1 MIPSPG
7 LYLLHIGIAMEVSRI
22 LSAPLFLTCPL
33 AGRSAIR
40 LQTEQLVVGIPPMR
54 PEPNIT
60 VTTLSE
66 SLRAHLLSSE
76 KPGEEYNK
84 HPQVVCLVIDAL
96 CLAALHRVLR
106 KKKENDPFGLE
117 KKKRKRTFQIG

>member
-1 MIPSPG
+1 
-7 LYLLHIGIAMEVSRI
+7 
-22 LSAPLFLTCPL
+22 
-33 AGRSAIR
+33 
-40 LQTEQLVVGIPPMR
+40 MR

-76 KPGEEYNK
+76 KTEEEYNK
-84 HPQVVCLVIDAL
+84 QPQVVCLVIDAL
-96 CLAALHRVLR
+96 CVAALHRVLR